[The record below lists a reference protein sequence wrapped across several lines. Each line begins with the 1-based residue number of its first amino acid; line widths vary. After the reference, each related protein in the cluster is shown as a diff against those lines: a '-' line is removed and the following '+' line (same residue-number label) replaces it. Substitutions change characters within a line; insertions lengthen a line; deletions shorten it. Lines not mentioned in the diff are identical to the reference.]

1 MRISDW
7 SSDVCS
13 SDLRTVHCAGRRLGG
28 LSGTDAVRVAFVQHG
43 DAFLCRTLVG
53 VRIIR
58 RARRDQIL
66 MVEKRAD
73 ERAHEEIVA
82 QGEFARDLQQSK
94 VGGIDRS
101 EEHKS
106 ELKSLM
112 RSWYAVSVL
121 KKQ

>member
-66 MVEKRAD
+66 MVEKRAA

-82 QGEFARDLQQSK
+82 QGEFARDLP
-94 VGGIDRS
+94 RS
-101 EEHKS
+101 EEHTS
-106 ELKSLM
+106 ELQSLM
-112 RSWYAVSVL
+112 RISYAVFRL
-121 KKQ
+121 KKKIN